1 MKKDSLGYKYIN
13 PKWPWGGGT
22 ITPTNEC
29 TYHAYLIVFTGIY
42 YVLIASVCFALFN
55 LLTRKLKG
63 QSDPWFTVFYQS
75 LVGTVVLA
83 VFVPSS
89 WSTPTTDAWLLLGI
103 LIAAAIIGHW
113 LVVRA
118 FDYAPA
124 SFLAPFGYFEMI
136 SAVAIGYFWFDD
148 FPDEFTWAG
157 IAVIASA

>member
-1 MKKDSLGYKYIN
+1 
-13 PKWPWGGGT
+13 
-22 ITPTNEC
+22 
-29 TYHAYLIVFTGIY
+29 
-42 YVLIASVCFALFN
+42 
-55 LLTRKLKG
+55 
-63 QSDPWFTVFYQS
+63 
-75 LVGTVVLA
+75 GTVVLA

-157 IAVIASA
+157 IAVIASAGIYISRRERAKGII